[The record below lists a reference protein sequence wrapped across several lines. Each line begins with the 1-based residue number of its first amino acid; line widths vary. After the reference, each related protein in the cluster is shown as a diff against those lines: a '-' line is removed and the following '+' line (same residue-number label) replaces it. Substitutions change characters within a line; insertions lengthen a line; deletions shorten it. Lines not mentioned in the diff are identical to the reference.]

1 MKSTTVKKILS
12 ILMVAVFICAMATG
26 CTTAGSGEGATG
38 GNWTSLIMLVVIMV
52 IFYFMIMRPE
62 KKKQKQQ
69 EQMRSELSVGDEIT
83 TIGGLVGKIV
93 SVSDENIVIET
104 SEDRVRVEL
113 TKWAVSS
120 TNKK

>member
-1 MKSTTVKKILS
+1 MKSTTIKRIVS
-12 ILMVAVFICAMATG
+12 ILMTAVLICAMVSG
-26 CTTAGSGEGATG
+26 CAPTSSGGSSST

-69 EQMRSELSVGDEIT
+69 EQMRSELSVGDEIV

-93 SVSDENIVIET
+93 SVSEENIVIET
-104 SEDRVRVEL
+104 SEDRVRIEL